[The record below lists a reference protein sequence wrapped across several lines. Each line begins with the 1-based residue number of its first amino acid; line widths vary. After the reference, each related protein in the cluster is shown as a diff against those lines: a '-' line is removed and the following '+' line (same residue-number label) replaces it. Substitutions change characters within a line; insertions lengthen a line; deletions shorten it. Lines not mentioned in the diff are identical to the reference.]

1 MCCIVTIVDVIVGVA
16 RTLYIASVVMRAPEG
31 RRAAASADSF
41 TIHCSHTHAY
51 LTVARRPS
59 ADSHVGW
66 FSYCSRS
73 SAGVWRQSGGASSG
87 VGCPEPRLLLDRLP
101 DARDDSRDLNS
112 LLSPEPERRSL
123 LMMLAGMKAERYVGR
138 PSELSGV
145 RRLTSTKSSW
155 ANPAARYVGAIDIGW
170 APLAAPLLAALP
182 LANEWSHPLRSAS
195 RTPARRLGSMAS
207 RMSMN
212 AIASAERGDGI
223 P

>member
-1 MCCIVTIVDVIVGVA
+1 MCCIVVTIVDRTVGVA
-16 RTLYIASVVMRAPEG
+16 RTLYELSLVMRAPEG
-31 RRAAASADSF
+31 RRAAASADSLQP
-41 TIHCSHTHAY
+41 HAR
-51 LTVARRPS
+51 VSDCRSS
-59 ADSHVGW
+59 ADSHVRW

-87 VGCPEPRLLLDRLP
+87 VACPEPRLLLDRLL

-112 LLSPEPERRSL
+112 LLSPDPERRSL

-155 ANPAARYVGAIDIGW
+155 ANPAARYVGAIAIEW

-195 RTPARRLGSMAS
+195 RTPARRLESMAS